1 MSLLFAFRALFLL
14 SKTCRRVEKFVT
26 RFKKNRFLLGEI
38 KSSYFPAVEGQYLRN
53 AGPLRQSLAQLPGVT
68 FLKVNP

>member
-1 MSLLFAFRALFLL
+1 MFRALFLL
-14 SKTCRRVEKFVT
+14 SKMCRRVEKFIT

-38 KSSYFPAVEGQYLRN
+38 KSSYFPAVEGQCVRN
-53 AGPLRQSLAQLPGVT
+53 TGPSKQRLAQLPGVT